1 MVSIFDAKRLHK
13 EIRVQENASG
23 CLCSTD
29 ISNSIEVWL
38 KRLVKILPTD
48 PDNFHVLSNKF
59 HLHVREL
66 ELAQYSTQ
74 RKSMCARTLTG

>member
-1 MVSIFDAKRLHK
+1 MLVDVYAPQIYMY
-13 EIRVQENASG
+13 V
-23 CLCSTD
+23 
-29 ISNSIEVWL
+29 SNSIEVWL

-59 HLHVREL
+59 HVHGREL